1 MHMVEPN
8 LTNKDRYSISFNW
21 DVNGGK
27 ERQNI
32 KNPEFRV
39 RSRRK
44 RRSYLLNSCMEIAVN
59 PEVLWNIILTIVVIL
74 PLGFLVRS
82 ILGEQKRLDILIN
95 KTREEIAKDYV
106 TRESMEATFER
117 LMDSIDKIDEKI
129 DRLQQRTYFQE

>member
-1 MHMVEPN
+1 MDI
-8 LTNKDRYSISFNW
+8 T
-21 DVNGGK
+21 
-27 ERQNI
+27 
-32 KNPEFRV
+32 
-39 RSRRK
+39 
-44 RRSYLLNSCMEIAVN
+44 VN
-59 PEVLWNIILTIVVIL
+59 PEVLWNIILTIFVL

-82 ILGEQKRLDILIN
+82 ILGDQKRLDILIN

>member
-1 MHMVEPN
+1 
-8 LTNKDRYSISFNW
+8 
-21 DVNGGK
+21 
-27 ERQNI
+27 
-32 KNPEFRV
+32 
-39 RSRRK
+39 
-44 RRSYLLNSCMEIAVN
+44 MEIAVN
-59 PEVLWNIILTIVVIL
+59 PEVLWNIILTIVL
-74 PLGFLVRS
+74 PLGLLVRS

>member
-1 MHMVEPN
+1 MDI
-8 LTNKDRYSISFNW
+8 T
-21 DVNGGK
+21 
-27 ERQNI
+27 
-32 KNPEFRV
+32 
-39 RSRRK
+39 
-44 RRSYLLNSCMEIAVN
+44 VN
-59 PEVLWNIILTIVVIL
+59 PEVLWNIILTIFVL

-82 ILGEQKRLDILIN
+82 ILGEQKRLDILFN

>member
-1 MHMVEPN
+1 MDI
-8 LTNKDRYSISFNW
+8 T
-21 DVNGGK
+21 
-27 ERQNI
+27 
-32 KNPEFRV
+32 
-39 RSRRK
+39 
-44 RRSYLLNSCMEIAVN
+44 VN
-59 PEVLWNIILTIVVIL
+59 PEVLRNIILTIFVL

>member
-1 MHMVEPN
+1 MDI
-8 LTNKDRYSISFNW
+8 T
-21 DVNGGK
+21 
-27 ERQNI
+27 
-32 KNPEFRV
+32 
-39 RSRRK
+39 
-44 RRSYLLNSCMEIAVN
+44 VN
-59 PEVLWNIILTIVVIL
+59 PEVLWNIILTIFVL

-95 KTREEIAKDYV
+95 KTREEFAKDYV

>member
-1 MHMVEPN
+1 
-8 LTNKDRYSISFNW
+8 
-21 DVNGGK
+21 
-27 ERQNI
+27 
-32 KNPEFRV
+32 
-39 RSRRK
+39 
-44 RRSYLLNSCMEIAVN
+44 MEIAVN
-59 PEVLWNIILTIVVIL
+59 PEVLWNIVLTIVIL
-74 PLGFLVRS
+74 PLGFLMRS

>member
-1 MHMVEPN
+1 
-8 LTNKDRYSISFNW
+8 
-21 DVNGGK
+21 
-27 ERQNI
+27 
-32 KNPEFRV
+32 
-39 RSRRK
+39 
-44 RRSYLLNSCMEIAVN
+44 MEIAVN
-59 PEVLWNIILTIVVIL
+59 PEVLWNIILTIVVL

-82 ILGEQKRLDILIN
+82 ILGEQKRLDMLIN

>member
-1 MHMVEPN
+1 MDI
-8 LTNKDRYSISFNW
+8 T
-21 DVNGGK
+21 
-27 ERQNI
+27 
-32 KNPEFRV
+32 
-39 RSRRK
+39 
-44 RRSYLLNSCMEIAVN
+44 VN
-59 PEVLWNIILTIVVIL
+59 PEVLWNIILTIFVL

-82 ILGEQKRLDILIN
+82 ILGEQKRLYILIN

>member
-1 MHMVEPN
+1 
-8 LTNKDRYSISFNW
+8 
-21 DVNGGK
+21 
-27 ERQNI
+27 
-32 KNPEFRV
+32 
-39 RSRRK
+39 
-44 RRSYLLNSCMEIAVN
+44 MEIAVN
-59 PEVLWNIILTIVVIL
+59 PEVLWNIVLTIVIL
-74 PLGFLVRS
+74 RFGFLMRS

>member
-1 MHMVEPN
+1 
-8 LTNKDRYSISFNW
+8 
-21 DVNGGK
+21 
-27 ERQNI
+27 
-32 KNPEFRV
+32 
-39 RSRRK
+39 
-44 RRSYLLNSCMEIAVN
+44 MEIAVN
-59 PEVLWNIILTIVVIL
+59 PEVLWNIILTIFVL